1 MSKNEQVVLQG
12 IVMLSKKGRGSMAET
27 CITCLWE
34 TLHEPL
40 KKFIDKRVANPH
52 DAEDLLQEV
61 FVRISLRLDTL
72 QDQEKLHAWIYQIAR
87 NVIIDYY
94 RSGRTFAELPEDGVD
109 GEAEPSAEVLVAGG
123 NANAEM
129 ANCLTGMIQQLP
141 EKYRD
146 AIMLT
151 EYENLTQAALA
162 ERLGMSVSG
171 AKSRVQ
177 RGRKLLKEMML
188 DCCRLEF
195 DRCGNIIDFQKYQ
208 PEKKC

>member
-1 MSKNEQVVLQG
+1 
-12 IVMLSKKGRGSMAET
+12 MAET
-27 CITCLWE
+27 CVTCLWE

-40 KKFIDKRVANPH
+40 EKFIARRVSNPH

-61 FVRISLRLDTL
+61 FVKISLRLDTL
-72 QDQEKLHAWIYQIAR
+72 QDQDKLHSWIYQIAR

-94 RSGRTFAELPEDGVD
+94 RSGKTFEALPEDLVEGIGGV
-109 GEAEPSAEVLVAGG
+109 AEPSAEVLVVGG

-129 ANCLTGMIQQLP
+129 ANCLTGMIQRLP
-141 EKYRD
+141 EKYRE

-151 EYENLTQAALA
+151 EYENLTQTALA
-162 ERLGMSVSG
+162 ARLGLSVSG

-195 DRCGNIIDFQKYQ
+195 DRCGNIIDFQRYQ

>member
-1 MSKNEQVVLQG
+1 
-12 IVMLSKKGRGSMAET
+12 MADT
-27 CITCLWE
+27 CISCLWE

-40 KKFIDKRVANPH
+40 EKFITKRVANPH

-61 FVRISLRLDTL
+61 FVKISLRLDTL

-94 RSGRTFAELPEDGVD
+94 RSGRTFAELPEDLAGGVD
-109 GEAEPSAEVLVAGG
+109 GEMEPSAEALMAGE

-129 ANCLTGMIQQLP
+129 ASCLTGMIQRLP
-141 EKYRD
+141 EKYRE

-162 ERLGMSVSG
+162 ARLGLSVSG

-177 RGRKLLKEMML
+177 RGRKLLKAMML

-195 DRCGNIIDFQKYQ
+195 DRCGNIIDFERYQ
-208 PEKKC
+208 PGKKC